1 MSEKYYYENP
11 KVSDT
16 IIFDIY
22 TPDANC
28 CFDSDPFE
36 IVNLKIYFIERNF
49 STDFF
54 TQITT
59 NTGSPVLEKDYLEA
73 SQLVCQDPENKDYQ
87 NLLKETK
94 RKLLDSANIADLQFD
109 NLIAVAVFGSEENPV
124 WELSNPSISILT
136 KVYDVTSNII
146 NGHFQ
151 FKFKQDGLRDGDYF
165 LVWNWRPNVSLQKLS
180 ASQFFSVSPE
190 TYKYIVPANFT
201 TDKNKYP
208 DLLNLYMPEI
218 YKTKLGDLDV
228 SPEVLSKFN
237 LAVGDAFANV
247 ENLANNLSSLI
258 DYNLIPEYFLAYM
271 GNFYRLNL
279 YTSDPIRWRRQIAKA
294 VPNFKMKGTI
304 NGLKS
309 ALNDAGINLIS
320 LTQLYQVYSKYTWTD
335 VFYISS
341 AQSEFELSKK
351 SLPINSENFAVYKRT
366 GSGDFVLQSLSYIKI
381 DTYDFISILTW
392 VGPELNSGDTIQI
405 LYQTETIFDPVVQ
418 SLELYLRS
426 LPLADT
432 RDDLTF
438 AYPPKNWNA
447 RVIAPN
453 DQFFNE
459 IIPQKNPFHEPV
471 VFGQIR
477 TDFAYSENIY
487 NMDEYNGCATG
498 DTSVITKNGLKN
510 LKDLSNNDLILTE
523 FGFKKFAGLK
533 NQGHKE
539 TLTITTVSGR
549 KITVTENHKFKI
561 SSENGLPFWEQAKNL
576 KINDYILSKLSCGVL
591 SQEKKTTDD
600 LWYLIGYLYG
610 DGFLYTDDKLG
621 CTKLNWLIP
630 ESSSNIKTYFC
641 EVFEKHS
648 VKFNVFKITKEE
660 HQKHTNFKCN
670 EVIERINSSTNQ
682 LPFIKTNI
690 PKYEKKGIWRKNV
703 PFSIFSASE
712 IEIGN
717 FLGGLFDSDGSV
729 QKRRPVYTT
738 KWESLAYDIQ
748 KLLSF
753 LGITSSVTSYL
764 VKYKGEKRKYYRTR
778 IIGSQKETG
787 LFLSKVKINHE
798 KKLHALK
805 NEFESTNKK
814 GKERNISSVN
824 SIVIP
829 FANNIAKEIFP
840 YKKRIYKKGLKKTK
854 TQKRTCTLLTRLKQG
869 YQTTIPHDL
878 MPEIYSVAKNNG
890 EKDNEYYKFI
900 ESYVENNWFYEKIK
914 KIEKSGVLE
923 VFDPL
928 NVEETYSYI
937 SNGFVSHNSTRDS
950 TSPCDIDKNFVDPCS
965 GFITTLFNCDLT
977 IEDLSPD
984 RINEALQIINEYKPF
999 HAVLH
1004 SLNYSGILSDYL
1016 APTEETIEILINYY
1030 GTENMLAN
1038 YPQTFFNRDMFEGL
1052 DSKKVVR
1059 TALATQI
1066 NLGTDTVIGFNDAI
1080 VLYSPLVNFSEIGL
1094 NPTANTYLEILS
1106 PSPNQ
1111 GTYTVLNPSKNYIE
1125 IYEQVLITQPI
1136 NQSQFAYRLSNI
1148 NYSGTNIAVTQQNVY
1163 VFSDPI
1169 LKDAISDYPIETEDS
1184 SASPWKI
1191 KYYTVYPSYN
1201 IYIIYS
1207 INPDGTIVLKND
1219 ITLPALTQGIYIN
1232 DIQYE
1237 LLNGTNDSIYTSVD
1251 GSLFCYNNGLVTVN
1265 DGNFGNAKERL
1276 KVGDWFFYGPTSEQY
1291 QITEFGCIE
1300 NTFRI
1305 CSWNDGNVTGQSGK
1319 ILNRIV
1325 EDTVGN
1331 LSYNGMIIEKPASLP
1346 AIEDP
1351 NNPSA
1356 VENNQFKE
1364 NFILI
1369 INDNLY
1375 KIEDT
1380 YTEMSQDYLVLGGL
1394 RMDLTTQ
1401 LAGGTSLSVEC
1412 IQLKK
1417 TQQTINDVTV
1427 CYIDRIGAQEI
1438 VAINQDDVPE
1448 SLCELSPFAFNASL
1462 LTSLEN
1468 KGENSPINDII
1479 KQEEKIGFKIETV
1492 SGQTYEGN
1500 LS

>member
-22 TPDANC
+22 TPDVNC
-28 CFDSDPFE
+28 CFNSDPFE

-54 TQITT
+54 TQITA
-59 NTGSPVLEKDYLEA
+59 NTGSPILEKNYLEA

-94 RKLLDSANIADLQFD
+94 RKLLDSANISDLQFD

-124 WELSNPSISILT
+124 WELSNPSVSILT
-136 KVYDVTSNII
+136 KVYDINSNIV

-165 LVWNWRPNVSLQKLS
+165 LVWNWRPNISLQKLS
-180 ASQFFSVSPE
+180 ASQFFSLSPE
-190 TYKYIVPANFT
+190 TYKYIVPANFI

-218 YKTKLGDLDV
+218 YKTKLSNLDV
-228 SPEVLSKFN
+228 SPEVLSKLN

-279 YTSDPIRWRRQIAKA
+279 YTNDPIRWRRQIAKA

-309 ALNDAGINLIS
+309 ALSDAGINLIS

-341 AQSEFELSKK
+341 PQSEFELSKK

-366 GSGDFVLQSLSYIKI
+366 GSSDFVLQPLSYIKI
-381 DTYDFISILTW
+381 DTYDFVSILTW
-392 VGPELNSGDTIQI
+392 TGPQLNSGDTIKI
-405 LYQTETIFDPVVQ
+405 LYQIETISDPVIQ
-418 SLELYLRS
+418 SLELYLRG

-453 DQFFNE
+453 DPFFNE
-459 IIPQKNPFHEPV
+459 IIPQKNPFHELV

-487 NMDEYNGCATG
+487 DMDEYNGSLR
-498 DTSVITKNGLKN
+498 D
-510 LKDLSNNDLILTE
+510 SNN
-523 FGFKKFAGLK
+523 
-533 NQGHKE
+533 
-539 TLTITTVSGR
+539 
-549 KITVTENHKFKI
+549 
-561 SSENGLPFWEQAKNL
+561 
-576 KINDYILSKLSCGVL
+576 
-591 SQEKKTTDD
+591 
-600 LWYLIGYLYG
+600 
-610 DGFLYTDDKLG
+610 
-621 CTKLNWLIP
+621 
-630 ESSSNIKTYFC
+630 
-641 EVFEKHS
+641 
-648 VKFNVFKITKEE
+648 
-660 HQKHTNFKCN
+660 
-670 EVIERINSSTNQ
+670 
-682 LPFIKTNI
+682 
-690 PKYEKKGIWRKNV
+690 
-703 PFSIFSASE
+703 
-712 IEIGN
+712 
-717 FLGGLFDSDGSV
+717 
-729 QKRRPVYTT
+729 
-738 KWESLAYDIQ
+738 
-748 KLLSF
+748 
-753 LGITSSVTSYL
+753 
-764 VKYKGEKRKYYRTR
+764 
-778 IIGSQKETG
+778 
-787 LFLSKVKINHE
+787 
-798 KKLHALK
+798 
-805 NEFESTNKK
+805 
-814 GKERNISSVN
+814 
-824 SIVIP
+824 
-829 FANNIAKEIFP
+829 
-840 YKKRIYKKGLKKTK
+840 
-854 TQKRTCTLLTRLKQG
+854 
-869 YQTTIPHDL
+869 
-878 MPEIYSVAKNNG
+878 
-890 EKDNEYYKFI
+890 
-900 ESYVENNWFYEKIK
+900 
-914 KIEKSGVLE
+914 
-923 VFDPL
+923 
-928 NVEETYSYI
+928 
-937 SNGFVSHNSTRDS
+937 
-950 TSPCDIDKNFVDPCS
+950 PCDIDKNFIDPCS

-1004 SLNYSGILSDYL
+1004 SLNYSGILNDYL
-1016 APTEETIEILINYY
+1016 APAEETIEILISYY

-1052 DSKKVVR
+1052 YSKKVVR

-1080 VLYSPLVNFSEIGL
+1080 VLYSPLVNFTEIGL

-1111 GTYTVLNPSKNYIE
+1111 GNYTVLNPNRNYIE
-1125 IYEQVLITQPI
+1125 IYEQALITQPI

-1169 LKDAISDYPIETEDS
+1169 LKDAISEYPIETEEN
-1184 SASPWKI
+1184 SANPWKI
-1191 KYYTVYPSYN
+1191 KYYTTYPSYN
-1201 IYIIYS
+1201 IYIIS
-1207 INPDGTIVLKND
+1207 AINPDGSIVLKND

-1232 DIQYE
+1232 NIQYE
-1237 LLNGTNDSIYTSVD
+1237 LLNATNDSIYTSVD

-1265 DGNFGNAKERL
+1265 DGNFGDAKERL
-1276 KVGDWFFYGPTSEQY
+1276 KVGDWFFYVPNSEQY
-1291 QITEFGCIE
+1291 QITEFGCVA

-1305 CSWNDGNVTGQSGK
+1305 CSWNNGNVTGQSGK
-1319 ILNRIV
+1319 ILDRIV

-1351 NNPSA
+1351 NDPNA

-1401 LAGGTSLSVEC
+1401 LAGGTSLSVES

-1427 CYIDRIGAQEI
+1427 CYIDRTGAQEI
-1438 VAINQDDVPE
+1438 TAINQDDVPE

-1468 KGENSPINDII
+1468 KGENSHINDII

-1492 SGQTYEGN
+1492 DGQTYEGN